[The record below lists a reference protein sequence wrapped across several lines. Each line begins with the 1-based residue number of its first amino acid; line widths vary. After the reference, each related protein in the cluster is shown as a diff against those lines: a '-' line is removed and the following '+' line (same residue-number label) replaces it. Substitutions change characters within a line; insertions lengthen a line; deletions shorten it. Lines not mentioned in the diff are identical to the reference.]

1 VAIPLGLG
9 AFVLLVVFESEL
21 KRSNFLLDNLLRGG
35 HERGFGGVVE
45 ARRVF
50 FVEGDLFVLRIPF
63 GDAAQI

>member
-1 VAIPLGLG
+1 
-9 AFVLLVVFESEL
+9 VVFESEL